1 MPPKPDGS
9 GASVQVQEA
18 VAQPNLVQ
26 IPINI
31 PLPSK
36 LELTGDLATN
46 WKKFHRAWNNYE
58 IAARLKDPENPTV
71 NKSLRTATLLTC
83 IGSDALDV
91 YEGLEFANEDDKKDI
106 DVVLQK
112 LQRYCIGETNEIYE
126 RYRFNKRDQEPNE
139 SLDAYVTALRTLA
152 KTCNFGVLENS
163 LIRDR
168 IVIGVRDNQAR
179 KKLLQVSKLTLKE
192 CIDICRSYET
202 SSQQLKEI
210 NQEEVS
216 AISQSNE
223 KTPPPPRGEREIRC
237 KFCAKTHVWNKL
249 KCPAWGKTCS
259 NCGMQ
264 NHFAVACKT
273 KLPPPGLATS
283 SKRPTPRHLRKPVH
297 TVEDSD
303 FDEYV
308 ACVDVKEQV
317 CAVEKPDHKE
327 KLLAVMLLNGHR
339 VPFQLDT
346 GATVNILPEESFK
359 EVYGKDSLSL
369 LDNAEVTLVMYNK
382 TEEKPIGKK
391 RVQVVNP
398 RNGRKYSVEFV
409 VVKGKG
415 KPLLGL
421 RASEQMQLI
430 SVVRQNIM
438 AIQSEEP
445 SQSKTP
451 LTTESILKEYA
462 DVFRGEGKLE
472 GDLHLEIDPN
482 VPPVQLP
489 TRKVP
494 IAIKEKLKE
503 EMDRLEGLNIITP
516 VNVPT
521 SWISA
526 TVVTLKKNGNVRLCV
541 DPKPLNQ
548 ALKRNHYPLPTIEDV
563 LPELSNARCF
573 TVLDAKNGFWHV
585 SLDEESSYA
594 TTFGTPWGR
603 YRWLRMPFGISPAPE
618 EFQRRLDQALA
629 GLNGCKAI
637 ADDILVFG
645 CGANDDEAVKDH
657 DENLIALLQRCREKG
672 VKLNRGKLQ
681 LRRKEVAYM
690 GHVLSADGLQPDPEK
705 VKAIR
710 EMPAPTD
717 KQSIQRLLGMTN
729 YLQKFAPRLSEI
741 TTPLRELTKNDNEFQ
756 WDEQVHGAALEET
769 KKILSTTPVLKYFD
783 PSATPTLQC
792 DASMHGLGACL
803 MQDGH
808 PVAYASRSLTPTEV
822 QYAQIEKELLAIVF
836 GMEKFETYL
845 YGRKVLVESDHKPLE
860 AIFKKSL
867 LNAPKRLQRMLLRL
881 QRYEF
886 EVSYKKGTSLLM
898 ADPLSRAYLSLKE
911 GPEDQE
917 DVMTVSKTRSPTE
930 IEAEQV
936 NMLQYLPVKDE
947 TLCQI
952 QNLTQEDAILKTLAC
967 VIKQGWPESKL
978 HLPLEVQDYFPF
990 KEELTLQNGVIFK
1003 GDRVVIPFQMRA
1015 ELKRKLHSS
1024 HLGVQACQRRAREAF
1039 YWPGMYKE
1047 IEEYVSKCQVC
1058 NTYHQGQQR
1067 EPMISHPVPSRPWQV
1082 LAVDLFELQGQDYLV
1097 TTDYYSNFFEVD
1109 KLVSKTSK
1117 EVIEKLKP
1125 HMARHG
1131 IPDKIVSDNGPQF
1144 SSQEFKKF
1152 RDLYEFDH
1160 VTSSPT
1166 YPQSNGKAENAVKT
1180 AQRIMLK
1187 ASEAG
1192 SDPYLGFLDFR
1203 NTPTEGLGTSPA
1215 QRLFGRRTK
1224 TLLPTSG
1231 RLLRQPEFDT
1241 TSQLLHAQKNKQAF
1255 YYNNGT
1261 KELRPLEPGNTV
1273 RIHPPK
1279 YSPQWTPATVDK
1291 QVGVRS
1297 YQVITDDGR
1306 VYRRNRRHLRL
1317 TAETPKQS
1325 PPDVGICSSDP
1336 GPLPVTK
1343 VEQVPPVA
1351 ESMPQEVVK
1360 PQTTPNPQADDVMS
1374 PERCSA
1380 RGRVLRR
1387 PAYLRDYEC

>member
-1 MPPKPDGS
+1 MTEGS

-18 VAQPNLVQ
+18 VEQPNLVQ

-36 LELTGDLATN
+36 LELTGNLATN
-46 WKKFHRAWNNYE
+46 WKKFHRDWNNYE
-58 IAARLKDPENPTV
+58 IAARLKDPEHPAV

-91 YEGLEFANEDDKKDI
+91 YEGLEFETEDDKKDI
-106 DVVLQK
+106 DIVLQK

-216 AISQSNE
+216 AISQSHE
-223 KTPPPPRGEREIRC
+223 KKPREIRC

-259 NCGMQ
+259 NCGIP
-264 NHFAVACKT
+264 NHFAVACKN
-273 KLPPPGLATS
+273 KPPPPSSATS
-283 SKRPTPRHLRKPVH
+283 SKPPTPRHVRKPVH
-297 TVEDSD
+297 AVEDSD

-308 ACVDVKEQV
+308 ACVDVKEHV
-317 CAVEKPDHKE
+317 CAVENPDRKD

-359 EVYGKDSLSL
+359 EVYGEGSLSL
-369 LDNAEVTLVMYNK
+369 LDNADVTLVMYNK

-451 LTTESILKEYA
+451 LTAESILKEHA

-503 EMDRLEGLNIITP
+503 ELDRLEALNIITP

-521 SWISA
+521 SQISA
-526 TVVTLKKNGNVRLCV
+526 TVVTLKINGNVRLCV

-548 ALKRNHYPLPTIEDV
+548 ALKCNHYPLPTIEDV

-573 TVLDAKNGFWHV
+573 TVLDAKNGFWHE

-594 TTFGTPWGR
+594 TTFGSPWGR
-603 YRWLRMPFGISPAPE
+603 YRRLRIPFGISPAPE

-645 CGANDDEAVKDH
+645 CGADDDEAVRDH
-657 DENLIALLQRCREKG
+657 DEKLIALLQRCRDKG
-672 VKLNRGKLQ
+672 VKLNREKLQ
-681 LRRKEVAYM
+681 LRLREVAYM
-690 GHVLSADGLQPDPEK
+690 GHVLSSDGLQPDPDK

-710 EMPAPTD
+710 EMPTPTD

-741 TTPLRELTKNDNEFQ
+741 TTPLRELTKNDNEFL
-756 WDEQVHGAALEET
+756 WDDQVHGAALEET
-769 KKILSTTPVLKYFD
+769 KRILSTTPVLKYFD
-783 PSATPTLQC
+783 PGATPTLQC

-836 GMEKFETYL
+836 AMEKFETYL

-867 LNAPKRLQRMLLRL
+867 LSAPKRLQRMLLRL

-886 EVSYKKGTSLLM
+886 EVSYKRGPSLLM

-911 GPEDQE
+911 APEDQE
-917 DVMTVSKTRSPTE
+917 DVMTVSETRSPTE

-952 QNLTQEDAILKTLAC
+952 QNLTQEDVILKKLAG
-967 VIKQGWPESKL
+967 VIKQG
-978 HLPLEVQDYFPF
+978 
-990 KEELTLQNGVIFK
+990 
-1003 GDRVVIPFQMRA
+1003 
-1015 ELKRKLHSS
+1015 
-1024 HLGVQACQRRAREAF
+1024 
-1039 YWPGMYKE
+1039 
-1047 IEEYVSKCQVC
+1047 
-1058 NTYHQGQQR
+1058 
-1067 EPMISHPVPSRPWQV
+1067 
-1082 LAVDLFELQGQDYLV
+1082 
-1097 TTDYYSNFFEVD
+1097 
-1109 KLVSKTSK
+1109 
-1117 EVIEKLKP
+1117 
-1125 HMARHG
+1125 
-1131 IPDKIVSDNGPQF
+1131 
-1144 SSQEFKKF
+1144 
-1152 RDLYEFDH
+1152 
-1160 VTSSPT
+1160 
-1166 YPQSNGKAENAVKT
+1166 
-1180 AQRIMLK
+1180 
-1187 ASEAG
+1187 
-1192 SDPYLGFLDFR
+1192 
-1203 NTPTEGLGTSPA
+1203 
-1215 QRLFGRRTK
+1215 
-1224 TLLPTSG
+1224 
-1231 RLLRQPEFDT
+1231 
-1241 TSQLLHAQKNKQAF
+1241 
-1255 YYNNGT
+1255 
-1261 KELRPLEPGNTV
+1261 
-1273 RIHPPK
+1273 
-1279 YSPQWTPATVDK
+1279 
-1291 QVGVRS
+1291 
-1297 YQVITDDGR
+1297 
-1306 VYRRNRRHLRL
+1306 
-1317 TAETPKQS
+1317 
-1325 PPDVGICSSDP
+1325 
-1336 GPLPVTK
+1336 
-1343 VEQVPPVA
+1343 
-1351 ESMPQEVVK
+1351 
-1360 PQTTPNPQADDVMS
+1360 
-1374 PERCSA
+1374 
-1380 RGRVLRR
+1380 
-1387 PAYLRDYEC
+1387 